1 MAACFVEK
9 LHFKLFDLILSAAG
23 KNVDTFIEF
32 LPSISALLNLNH
44 VGNMRHISVLCRLG
58 HFCFRG
64 RISSRPKEFI
74 HC

>member
-9 LHFKLFDLILSAAG
+9 LHFKLLDLILSAAG

-32 LPSISALLNLNH
+32 LPSISAALNLNH
-44 VGNMRHISVLCRLG
+44 VGNKRHISLLCRFG
-58 HFCFRG
+58 HCCPRG
-64 RISSRPKEFI
+64 RISNRPKEFI